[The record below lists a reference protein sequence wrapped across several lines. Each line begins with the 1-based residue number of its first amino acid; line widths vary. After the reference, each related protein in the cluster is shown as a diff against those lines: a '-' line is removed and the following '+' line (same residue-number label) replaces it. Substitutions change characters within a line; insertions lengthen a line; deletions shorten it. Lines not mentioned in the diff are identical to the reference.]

1 MSEAPAAKA
10 CGASN
15 GPKPTTA
22 GGSHRR
28 TRVLE
33 GRGLEGS
40 GVEEPRIEP
49 LSAGRRTDLNESE
62 VDLFK
67 CRQIHHVGIS
77 NRHQW
82 WDMKVLRWFNRLLSS
97 GP

>member
-1 MSEAPAAKA
+1 M
-10 CGASN
+10 
-15 GPKPTTA
+15 
-22 GGSHRR
+22 
-28 TRVLE
+28 
-33 GRGLEGS
+33 
-40 GVEEPRIEP
+40 
-49 LSAGRRTDLNESE
+49 NESD

-67 CRQIHHVGIS
+67 YRQIHHVGIS